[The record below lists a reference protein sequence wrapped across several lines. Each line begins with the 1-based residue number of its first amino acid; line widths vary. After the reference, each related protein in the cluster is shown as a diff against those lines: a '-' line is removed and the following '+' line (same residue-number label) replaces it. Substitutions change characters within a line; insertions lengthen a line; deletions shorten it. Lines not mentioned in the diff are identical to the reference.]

1 MIDPIVRVA
10 DRGDRD
16 ELIWLEGQSRAAVSA
31 QRGGE
36 LWLER
41 HPAQSPDW
49 DSVAAGCVLV
59 ATLDEVVVGY
69 LRHEHVDGVLHVHDV
84 YVHPQARELG
94 FGDALLDAAIE
105 VGRRESAHR
114 IEAEAL
120 PGDRDTKNLYER
132 AGITAKRITVSSR
145 LDDLGER

>member
-1 MIDPIVRVA
+1 MIDPVIRVA
-10 DRGDRD
+10 DAGDRE
-16 ELIWLEGQSRAAVSA
+16 ELIWLEGESRAALSA

-49 DSVAAGCVLV
+49 ASVAAGDVLV

-69 LRHEHVDGVLHVHDV
+69 LRHEHVDGVLRVHDV
-84 YVHPQARELG
+84 FVHPEAREIG
-94 FGDALLDAAIE
+94 FGDALLDAAID
-105 VGRRESAHR
+105 VGRREGAHR

-145 LDDLGER
+145 LDELGAR